1 MALSPP
7 AGQGGTGDP
16 RLPCRTRPS
25 LRRHPLAGGG
35 MSPHAAPSRFAL
47 SPSPSTKTALLVD
60 ERATLPSPSTKTAL
74 LVDEWPFRLRHPR
87 KRPFW
92 WTNGPFAS
100 GGPGRH
106 RRPPPA
112 LPHTAFTSQAP
123 PSRGWHVASCRPV
136 PLRPFAL
143 AIHQNGTFGGRTGH
157 FALAIHQNGT
167 FGGRMALSPPPSTK
181 TAFLVDEWP
190 FRLRRA
196 RAVPAV
202 QGGTGDPGSYR

>member
-100 GGPGRH
+100 GGPGRY
-106 RRPPPA
+106 RRP
-112 LPHTAFTSQAP
+112 
-123 PSRGWHVASCRPV
+123 GPV
-136 PLRPFAL
+136 P
-143 AIHQNGTFGGRTGH
+143 
-157 FALAIHQNGT
+157 
-167 FGGRMALSPPPSTK
+167 
-181 TAFLVDEWP
+181 AF
-190 FRLRRA
+190 RA
-196 RAVPAV
+196 QLFLDQFYG
-202 QGGTGDPGSYR
+202 QGGDVAVGNGKVADGFSHPELGRGVGPAEGGE